1 MSCIKSWVSLLV
13 LLKIILNQNVK
24 QRDVEGEWKKMKG
37 GRRIKSNGKSMINI
51 HYKYGKVI
59 ISPS

>member
-1 MSCIKSWVSLLV
+1 M
-13 LLKIILNQNVK
+13 
-24 QRDVEGEWKKMKG
+24 EKMKG
-37 GRRIKSNGKSMINI
+37 GRRIKSNGKNMINI